1 MSNYSIEKEE
11 NYNNN
16 FLNEE
21 KNKEKKIINDNDE
34 PYQVKYDRVVQKV
47 KRVSLEEIIKFSKL
61 NYENQT
67 YKFFKDNNLKNQKLF
82 IVKKINK
89 KEENP
94 IVLSNKN
101 YNKKLILKK
110 KNKNNDY
117 TYCIKSVNPKKIN
130 KQKIIKKEKKEEIIE
145 LKEEEDENEIEEAK
159 NIIISENYNPK
170 FYKILNK

>member
-21 KNKEKKIINDNDE
+21 KNKEKKIIDDDDE

-67 YKFFKDNNLKNQKLF
+67 SKFFKDNNLKNQKLF
-82 IVKKINK
+82 IVKTINK

-130 KQKIIKKEKKEEIIE
+130 KKKINKKEKKEEIIE